1 MSCELFSHFTKTQKL
16 IKKIVYKKSPQA
28 WGSNKKF
35 KQINSH
41 KIALFK
47 SSALRRNGSV
57 SNDGKSVH
65 PSTQIYLFAS
75 KTFHLNSLCL
85 LPAKDTHESEKWA
98 KKSFSIFFPDS
109 AKKRKK
115 RIGRSERKEK
125 IHFNQFL
132 SKSSLKSWKKKT
144 FLSMWESDIPCVYF
158 LVNLIL

>member
-109 AKKRKK
+109 AKKKK
-115 RIGRSERKEK
+115 EENWKE
-125 IHFNQFL
+125 
-132 SKSSLKSWKKKT
+132 WKKGENTLQSISVKVFFEKLKKKLFWVCERVT
-144 FLSMWESDIPCVYF
+144 YHVCISWWI
-158 LVNLIL
+158 